1 MSLVQKLAAALV
13 AAIIA
18 AAFVASE
25 LLVRPKPSADRE
37 IVVYWEK
44 WTGFEGDAMR
54 AVVDAFNKS
63 QDKYEVRMLT
73 VTAIQNKTMLATA
86 GGVPPDV
93 AGLFGD
99 NVAQYAMANAVRPL
113 DDLFE
118 RDGLKREDYIPVYWN
133 ICTLG
138 GLTWALP
145 STPAS
150 TALHYNTD
158 HWKEAGLDPSKPPE
172 TIEEFD
178 AMIEKISKVEKDG
191 DKTVIKRAGFLP
203 REPGW
208 WRSQFGYIFGADLWD
223 PETQQLTCDSPE
235 NIEAFT
241 WAQSFARKFGITS
254 INDFRGGFGSFS
266 SPDNPFLNGK
276 VSSVLQGVWMA
287 NFIEQYTKPG
297 EFHWAAAPFPY
308 PANRPEAKNSTYAGL
323 DVLAIPKGAKN
334 VEGAWA
340 FIKYVQ
346 SQEGMELLCMG
357 QGKHTPLVKVSEKFW
372 QTHKNP
378 YIKLFHELAMSPT
391 AKAPPKLGIW
401 PQYSAEMENAADRID
416 RGEDPAAAL
425 KYVKQRMQ
433 PKLERELL
441 LREKRELTAQ

>member
-1 MSLVQKLAAALV
+1 
-13 AAIIA
+13 
-18 AAFVASE
+18 
-25 LLVRPKPSADRE
+25 
-37 IVVYWEK
+37 
-44 WTGFEGDAMR
+44 
-54 AVVDAFNKS
+54 
-63 QDKYEVRMLT
+63 
-73 VTAIQNKTMLATA
+73 
-86 GGVPPDV
+86 
-93 AGLFGD
+93 
-99 NVAQYAMANAVRPL
+99 
-113 DDLFE
+113 
-118 RDGLKREDYIPVYWN
+118 
-133 ICTLG
+133 
-138 GLTWALP
+138 
-145 STPAS
+145 
-150 TALHYNTD
+150 
-158 HWKEAGLDPSKPPE
+158 
-172 TIEEFD
+172 
-178 AMIEKISKVEKDG
+178 
-191 DKTVIKRAGFLP
+191 
-203 REPGW
+203 
-208 WRSQFGYIFGADLWD
+208 
-223 PETQQLTCDSPE
+223 
-235 NIEAFT
+235 
-241 WAQSFARKFGITS
+241 
-254 INDFRGGFGSFS
+254 
-266 SPDNPFLNGK
+266 
-276 VSSVLQGVWMA
+276 MA